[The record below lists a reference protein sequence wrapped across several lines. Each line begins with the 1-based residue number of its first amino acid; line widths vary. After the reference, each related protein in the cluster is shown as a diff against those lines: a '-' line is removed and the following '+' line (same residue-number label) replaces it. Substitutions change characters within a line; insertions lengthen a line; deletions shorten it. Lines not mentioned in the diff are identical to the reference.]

1 MPDLTAQKWPAANSR
16 WNSIEDLS
24 LLFHLSLLEANLSPS
39 FTSATRPAENGQL
52 PSITIMANIPGCKH
66 VVLAQVGQPS
76 PQEWV
81 VNRVPLFRTAAIAR
95 LQEKSRAV
103 RRGRKGSRSKSKA
116 NPKKVLAHGH
126 REEPADLET
135 YLNRGYIDVGS
146 ELLGPTDLTRLEGFS
161 FKCLPHRRLG
171 SNGGVLV
178 FARRTRAEL
187 STRPSAPSWIDRCTS
202 SQPVIKIGAPPQ
214 VLRGPASQAAAPA
227 PNRHRHSSLIK
238 DEEDDDEPDPVE
250 EEKLAA
256 ESAAHRASTPDRE
269 VEIFSTADGGST
281 TVSAKG
287 DFLGVWVP
295 KHR

>member
-126 REEPADLET
+126 REEPVDLET

-146 ELLGPTDLTRLEGFS
+146 ELLGPTDLTRLEGSLRSCARRFS

-178 FARRTRAEL
+178 FAQRTRAEL
-187 STRPSAPSWIDRCTS
+187 TS
-202 SQPVIKIGAPPQ
+202 SQPVIKIGTPPQ

-227 PNRHRHSSLIK
+227 PNRYRHSSLIK

-250 EEKLAA
+250 EEELAA
-256 ESAAHRASTPDRE
+256 ESAAHRASTPDRQ